1 MAYELEEIS
10 LQNDY
15 LVKTIVLQKKWIRIN
30 ERRMWAEL
38 CFVTSNAMHIIGP
51 LLLHRVEQQQM
62 KEIVHTM
69 YV

>member
-1 MAYELEEIS
+1 
-10 LQNDY
+10 
-15 LVKTIVLQKKWIRIN
+15 
-30 ERRMWAEL
+30 MWAEL
-38 CFVTSNAMHIIGP
+38 CFVTSNAMHIGP